1 MFCEMNEAMSRNT
14 ATRLSQLSVGEI
26 GRIKSIPAESA
37 VNQRLMN
44 LGLLPGMMVKIVQV
58 APLGDPIAIEFTG
71 QRISI
76 RRAEA
81 ALIEIN

>member
-1 MFCEMNEAMSRNT
+1 MNEATTSNT
-14 ATRLSQLSVGEI
+14 MTTLSELSVGES
-26 GRIKSIPAESA
+26 GRVKSIPAESA

-76 RRAEA
+76 RRSEA
-81 ALIEIN
+81 ALIEID

>member
-1 MFCEMNEAMSRNT
+1 MNDAKADNRMT
-14 ATRLSQLSVGEI
+14 VLSELAVGET

-76 RRAEA
+76 RRSEA
-81 ALIEIN
+81 ALIVID